1 VETARDGKEGLE
13 RVEGDVDI
21 ELVITDFEMPEM
33 DGLELTRAIRSRDE
47 RSALPVVIVT
57 SRGDD
62 SDRARGIEA
71 GADAYMIK
79 RAFDQQTLL
88 ETVERLVGR

>member
-1 VETARDGKEGLE
+1 
-13 RVEGDVDI
+13 
-21 ELVITDFEMPEM
+21 M

-88 ETVERLVGR
+88 DTVERLVGR